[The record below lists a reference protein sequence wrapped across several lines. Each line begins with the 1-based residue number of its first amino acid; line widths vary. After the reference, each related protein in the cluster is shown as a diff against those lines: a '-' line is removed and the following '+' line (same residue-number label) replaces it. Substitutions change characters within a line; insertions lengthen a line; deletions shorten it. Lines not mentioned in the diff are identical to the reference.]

1 VNLERKRVLEATL
14 EHSPLHFHVAVFP
27 DEYLAYVSR
36 LTGRKESTLLAGL
49 QRPARH
55 TVRPSETLWAIA
67 QRYDTTPARIKK
79 TNGLTSDIIS
89 PGQVLQIPGG
99 VSP

>member
-1 VNLERKRVLEATL
+1 
-14 EHSPLHFHVAVFP
+14 
-27 DEYLAYVSR
+27 
-36 LTGRKESTLLAGL
+36 
-49 QRPARH
+49 
-55 TVRPSETLWAIA
+55 VRPSETLWAIA